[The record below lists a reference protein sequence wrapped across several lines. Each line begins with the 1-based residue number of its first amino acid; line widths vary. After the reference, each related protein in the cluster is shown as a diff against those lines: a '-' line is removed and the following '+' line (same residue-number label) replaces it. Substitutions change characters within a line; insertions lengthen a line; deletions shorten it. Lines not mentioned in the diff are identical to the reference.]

1 MVGADRTTAAHLEQ
15 ALLAE
20 PRSYSF
26 FQAYRLLR
34 LLTGNGN
41 GVAADPH
48 EHIRV
53 RPNLTLAFPEAD
65 IDRIETVGEGND
77 YSITAN
83 FLGLYGVSSP
93 LPTFYTEDL
102 IDERSRDQ
110 SAQRDFVDIFNYS
123 IYHLL
128 FGAWAKSRP
137 LIKVIEERDSATI
150 DRLFALIGLGDA
162 RLRDGLPESQGL
174 LPYLGLLTQFPRTAL
189 GLQTMLA
196 DALGGIPVTVT
207 SCKEVTLDI
216 PEDQRL
222 ALGRTNSLGEN
233 SFLGEKIDD
242 RTTSIQVRI
251 GPVSYHI
258 FHELLPGAPL
268 NARLRFYTRFY
279 TIHPVRTA
287 IELVLERGAAKPA
300 RLGADDDA
308 RLGLDTWLYAG
319 EHDDQ
324 GYASFWL

>member
-1 MVGADRTTAAHLEQ
+1 MAGADRAATTDLEQ

-34 LLTGNGN
+34 LLSGNGN
-41 GVAADPH
+41 GTAADPR
-48 EHIRV
+48 EHIRI

-65 IDRIETVGEGND
+65 VDRIDTIGEGND
-77 YSITAN
+77 FGITAN

-123 IYHLL
+123 LYHLL

-137 LIKVIEERDSATI
+137 LIKVVEEQDRTTI
-150 DRLFALIGLGDA
+150 DRLFALIGLGDT
-162 RLRDGLPESQGL
+162 RLREGLPESDGL

-196 DALGGIPVTVT
+196 DALGRIPVRVT
-207 SCKEVTLDI
+207 SCKAVTLDI

-222 ALGRTNSLGEN
+222 ALGRANSLGDN

-242 RTTSIQVRI
+242 RTTSIQIRI
-251 GPVSYHI
+251 GPVSYNI
-258 FHELLPGAPL
+258 FHQLLPYEPL
-268 NARLRFYTRFY
+268 NARLRFLTRFY
-279 TIHPVRTA
+279 TLHPVRTE

-319 EHDDQ
+319 KHDDQ